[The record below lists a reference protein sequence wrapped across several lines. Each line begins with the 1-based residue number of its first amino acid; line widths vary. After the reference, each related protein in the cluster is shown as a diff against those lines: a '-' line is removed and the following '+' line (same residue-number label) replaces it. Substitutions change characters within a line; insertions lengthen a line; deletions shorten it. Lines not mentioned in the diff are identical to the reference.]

1 MEGIAKLISAR
12 ESQDRYGHMRF
23 HTFGVKGANMDF
35 LSTLTHRV
43 LAVNNNAFME
53 IFDWARKACRLFLT
67 ANLQNMLEGNLGPN
81 MEPYNPVEKKVPWN
95 D

>member
-1 MEGIAKLISAR
+1 MVTCGFMLLVLKVPTWISYPR
-12 ESQDRYGHMRF
+12 LHI
-23 HTFGVKGANMDF
+23 V
-35 LSTLTHRV
+35 V

-53 IFDWARKACRLFLT
+53 IFDWASKSMQIISHSKPT
-67 ANLQNMLEGNLGPN
+67 DNVLESNLGPN

>member
-1 MEGIAKLISAR
+1 MV
-12 ESQDRYGHMRF
+12 
-23 HTFGVKGANMDF
+23 TCGVKGANMDF
-35 LSTLTHRV
+35 LSTLTQRV

-53 IFDWARKACRLFLT
+53 IFDWASKSMQIISHSKPT
-67 ANLQNMLEGNLGPN
+67 DNVLESNLGPN